1 MKVAQLL
8 LMGGK
13 NSRMGRPKAL
23 LTWRGKTFFER
34 ITEEMRIC
42 GPVYISVDKK
52 EHVPACSFPVIED
65 RYEAIGPMGG
75 LASALEVISED
86 ALFVCA
92 CDMPKVTAELIRK
105 LTVYLDEDT
114 DAVIVRKEN
123 GRLYMTGAVYSKKL
137 LPGLKEQIRKKNY
150 RMRSVLERARVK
162 FLDFEELGLRPDSLD
177 NINTPEDYENLIRDE
192 II

>member
-34 ITEEMRIC
+34 ITEEMSAC

-52 EHVPACSFPVIED
+52 EHVPECEFPIIED
-65 RYEAIGPMGG
+65 RYEAIGPIGG
-75 LASALEVISED
+75 LASALEVISEE
-86 ALFVCA
+86 AVFVCA

-105 LTVYLDEDT
+105 LSARLDEDT
-114 DAVIVRKEN
+114 EAVIVRKED
-123 GRLYMTGAVYSKKL
+123 GRRYMTGAVYAKSL
-137 LPGLKEQIRKKNY
+137 LPRLKEQIEEKNY
-150 RMRSVLERARVK
+150 RMQSLLDSGRVK
-162 FLDFEELGLRPDSLD
+162 FLDFEELGVCPDTLD
-177 NINTPEDYENLIRDE
+177 NINTPEDYQNLIQDE

>member
-34 ITEEMRIC
+34 ITEEMSAC

-52 EHVPACSFPVIED
+52 EHVPECAFPIIED

-75 LASALEVISED
+75 LASALEVISEE
-86 ALFVCA
+86 AVFVCA
-92 CDMPKVTAELIRK
+92 CDMPKVTAELIRR
-105 LTVYLDEDT
+105 LSACLDEDT
-114 DAVIVRKEN
+114 EVVIVRKED
-123 GRLYMTGAVYSKKL
+123 GRRYMTGAVYAKSL
-137 LPGLKEQIRKKNY
+137 LPRLKEQIRKKDY
-150 RMRSVLERARVK
+150 RMQSLLNSGRVK
-162 FLDFEELGLRPDSLD
+162 FLDFEELGIAPDTLD
-177 NINTPEDYENLIRDE
+177 NINTPEDYQNLIQDE